1 MANIYN
7 CGFNILKSV
16 DINVF
21 WNSQNA
27 PDRTI
32 FIKKIWGTS
41 SQNLLSRANQHHYR
55 ATYAPGM

>member
-7 CGFNILKSV
+7 CGFSILKSV

-21 WNSQNA
+21 WNNQNA

-32 FIKKIWGTS
+32 FIKK
-41 SQNLLSRANQHHYR
+41 N
-55 ATYAPGM
+55 PGD